1 MWSRIER
8 VDQPTAEAL
17 LLAEVKE
24 QLRIDAVVID
34 DDAFLNRCIRAA
46 REMVEGP
53 DGRGLAIMAADW
65 RLTLDCFPKEVRI
78 PMGPV
83 LSIVSIVYVDGA
95 GVAQTLDPAD
105 YQWRPGRYEARIQ
118 PAYGKAWPAPRSQ
131 FDAVTIIFKAGFKG
145 TEEDPIELGNIP
157 EPLRAA
163 MRMLIAHW
171 FKHRETTVVGV
182 VPTEIQHGF
191 EDIMNMFAVGR
202 VA

>member
-1 MWSRIER
+1 MWERIDRVAQPATEPLSLEEIKQQCR
-8 VDQPTAEAL
+8 VDA
-17 LLAEVKE
+17 
-24 QLRIDAVVID
+24 AVTDND
-34 DDAFLNRCIRAA
+34 DFLTRCIRAA
-46 REMVEGP
+46 REMIEGP

-83 LSIVSIVYVDGA
+83 LSIVGIAYVDGA
-95 GVAQTLDPAD
+95 GAAQTLDPAD

-118 PAYGKAWPAPRSQ
+118 PVYGKAWPAVRSQ
-131 FDAVTIIFKAGFKG
+131 LDAVTITFKAGFKG
-145 TEEDPIELGNIP
+145 TEEDPINLGNIP